1 MTEAKKTKTGGGA
14 LRSVLIAGIIIAAFV
29 GSYSLAAARSKGAAS
44 SAKSSSGLTQAG
56 NGTIG
61 ATGDPGSG
69 AACAC
74 CGGAGSSEP
83 IEGAAAVEGDVQRI
97 TVDLST
103 GSYNP
108 NTIKLIPGVPAEITF
123 GQSSGCTAQVMS
135 KDLGFFEDLTG
146 GPVTVKLSGLKAGTY
161 EFSCG
166 MEMVF
171 GSIVVEEAP
180 TS

>member
-1 MTEAKKTKTGGGA
+1 MTEATKTRSGA

-29 GSYSLAAARSKGAAS
+29 GSYSLAAGRSKGAAS
-44 SAKSSSGLTQAG
+44 PSGSTGELTQAA
-56 NGTIG
+56 NGVIG
-61 ATGDPGSG
+61 GTGDTGPG

-83 IEGAAAVEGDVQRI
+83 IEGVAAVEGDVQRI

-108 NTIKLIPGVPAEITF
+108 NIIKLIPGVPAEITF
-123 GQSSGCTAQVMS
+123 GQSSGCTAQVLS
-135 KDLGFFEDLTG
+135 KELGFFEDLTG
-146 GPVTVKLSGLKAGTY
+146 GPVTVKLPALQAGTY

-171 GSIVVEEAP
+171 GSIVVE
-180 TS
+180 

>member
-1 MTEAKKTKTGGGA
+1 MKPWVRT
-14 LRSVLIAGIIIAAFV
+14 
-29 GSYSLAAARSKGAAS
+29 RSKGAAS
-44 SAKSSSGLTQAG
+44 PSNSAGSLTQAY
-56 NGTIG
+56 NGILSG
-61 ATGDPGSG
+61 TGDTGSG

-74 CGGAGSSEP
+74 CGGAGASEP
-83 IEGAAAVEGDVQRI
+83 IEGAAAVESDVQRI
-97 TVDLST
+97 SVDLSA

-108 NTIKLIPGVPAEITF
+108 NIIKLVPGVPAEITF
-123 GQSSGCTAQVMS
+123 GQGSGCLAQVLS

-146 GPVTVKLSGLKAGTY
+146 GPVTVKLPALEAGTY
-161 EFSCG
+161 QFSCG

>member
-1 MTEAKKTKTGGGA
+1 MTEATKSSGGA

-29 GSYSLAAARSKGAAS
+29 GSYSLAAAGSKRAAS
-44 SAKSSSGLTQAG
+44 PGSSAGGLTQAG
-56 NGTIG
+56 NGILG
-61 ATGDPGSG
+61 GTGSAGSG
-69 AACAC
+69 SACAC
-74 CGGAGSSEP
+74 CGGAGSGEP
-83 IEGAAAVEGDVQRI
+83 IEGVAAVEGDVQRM

-108 NTIKLIPGVPAEITF
+108 NIIKLLPGVPAEITF
-123 GQSSGCTAQVMS
+123 GQGSGCLAQVMS

-146 GPVTVKLSGLKAGTY
+146 GPVTVKLPALQAGTY

-171 GSIVVEEAP
+171 GSIVVEAAP

>member
-1 MTEAKKTKTGGGA
+1 MTEAKKHNTSA

-29 GSYSLAAARSKGAAS
+29 GAYSLAAARSKGASAS
-44 SAKSSSGLTQAG
+44 ATSSSGLTQAFS
-56 NGTIG
+56 GTT
-61 ATGDPGSG
+61 AANSDAGSG

-74 CGGAGSSEP
+74 CGGSGSSEP
-83 IEGAAAVEGDVQRI
+83 VEGAASVDGDVQRVN
-97 TVDLST
+97 VDLST

-108 NTIKLIPGVPAEITF
+108 NVIKLVPGIPTEITF

-135 KDLGFFEDLTG
+135 KDLGFFEDLTA
-146 GPVTVKLSGLKAGTY
+146 GPVTVKLPALQPGTY

-171 GSIVVEEAP
+171 GSIVVEQAP

>member
-1 MTEAKKTKTGGGA
+1 MTEAQKTKNGGA
-14 LRSVLIAGIIIAAFV
+14 LRSVLIAGIIVAAFV
-29 GSYSLAAARSKGAAS
+29 GSYSLAAGRSKGAAS
-44 SAKSSSGLTQAG
+44 SASSIGGLTQAG
-56 NGTIG
+56 NGALG
-61 ATGDPGSG
+61 ATADDGSG

-74 CGGAGSSEP
+74 CGGAGSGEP
-83 IEGAAAVEGDVQRI
+83 IAGVAAVEGDVQRI

-108 NTIKLIPGVPAEITF
+108 NTIKLVPGVPAKITF

-146 GPVTVKLSGLKAGTY
+146 GPVTVTLPALEAGTY

>member
-1 MTEAKKTKTGGGA
+1 MTEVRKSRGGA
-14 LRSVLIAGIIIAAFV
+14 LRSLLIAGIIIAAFV
-29 GSYSLAAARSKGAAS
+29 GSYSLAAAGSKGASPAANS
-44 SAKSSSGLTQAG
+44 IGGLTQAS
-56 NGTIG
+56 NGTPG
-61 ATGDPGSG
+61 VPGDAGSG

-83 IEGAAAVEGDVQRI
+83 IEGAAAVEGDVQRV

-108 NTIKLIPGVPAEITF
+108 NIIKLVPGVPTEITF
-123 GQSSGCTAQVMS
+123 GQSSGCTAQVQS
-135 KDLGFFEDLTG
+135 KDLGFFEDLTA
-146 GPVTVKLSGLKAGTY
+146 GPVTVKLPALQAGTY

-171 GSIVVEEAP
+171 GSIVVEAAP